1 MNLKYLVLCVCCF
14 GLSLV
19 RSSAQVSE
27 VARDKV
33 NTMQITAV
41 DYQTLLLDQFDFR
54 SSLKPSLSSPFS
66 MFKRTPAINHLP
78 GMFCKLEYK
87 IETKSKLAPR
97 FRLGSLQYT
106 EWMEGKGDFYL
117 RYYK

>member
-1 MNLKYLVLCVCCF
+1 MNLKYLVLCACCC
-14 GLSLV
+14 GLFIV
-19 RSSAQVSE
+19 RSNAQVSDVGSE
-27 VARDKV
+27 KV
-33 NTMQITAV
+33 NSMQIVAV
-41 DYQTLLLDQFDFR
+41 DYQSLLADQFELR
-54 SSLKPSLSSPFS
+54 SVLRPSLSSPFS
-66 MFKRTPAINHLP
+66 MFKHTPTINHLP

-106 EWMEGKGDFYL
+106 EWMEGKGDFYM

>member
-1 MNLKYLVLCVCCF
+1 MNLKYLILCVCCC
-14 GLSLV
+14 GLV
-19 RSSAQVSE
+19 IARGSAQVSE
-27 VARDKV
+27 VAADKG

-41 DYQTLLLDQFDFR
+41 DYQSLLLDKFDFR
-54 SSLKPSLSSPFS
+54 TSLMPSLSPTFS
-66 MFKRTPAINHLP
+66 MFKQTPAINHLP

-106 EWMEGKGDFYL
+106 EWMEGKGNYYL
-117 RYYK
+117 PY